1 MEQKKNSIKNFILLY
16 SILFI
21 YSLGSVFSKIAA
33 QQEIFS
39 LKFLLSYGMVLVI
52 MFVYAIFWQQIL
64 KKFDLTIAFANK
76 AVVILFGIVWGAV
89 IFKEKISWNMIVG
102 AIIIIIGIWMVAKD
116 NEG

>member
-1 MEQKKNSIKNFILLY
+1 MEQQKNQIKNYVLLY

-33 QQEIFS
+33 QQELLS

-52 MFVYAIFWQQIL
+52 MFVYAIFRQQIL
-64 KKFDLTIAFANK
+64 KKFDLTIAYANK
-76 AVVILFGIVWGAV
+76 AAVIVFGIVWGAV

-102 AIIIIIGIWMVAKD
+102 SVIIIIGIWMVAKD
-116 NEG
+116 NES